1 MSSSSPV
8 LTDSLS
14 FVGSLLPASLAH
26 TIEKDLGPLFQ
37 LAPIDHPTRSLNP
50 NVTTVYS
57 SEFGFERLFESREYV
72 DSISHYMK
80 DKWKL
85 SFVFAGVYLL
95 FVVVGR
101 WFMST
106 RQKFEIRKPLIAW
119 NILLAVF
126 SIIGSIRVWP
136 EFLHAVFDRGIVY
149 SVCDASYAYSITG
162 FWAFLFCMSK
172 LPELVDTVFI
182 VLRKQELIF
191 LHYYHHATVL
201 IYCWFS
207 YKEHAA
213 SGRWFMCMNYVVHSL
228 MYSYYALKAMRIRV
242 PLFVSKLITF
252 LQIAQMFFGCYVNWI
267 AYQTKLNSPQTYCHI
282 SDDNIFYSFLMYL
295 SYFLLFFQFFL
306 DAYVKSNAKHKLR
319 LQQIENEKKAAANG
333 SQFVKNGT
341 LSNGSTKKS
350 D

>member
-72 DSISHYMK
+72 DSISQYMK

-85 SFVFAGVYLL
+85 SFVFAAVYLL

-101 WFMST
+101 WFMSS
-106 RQKFEIRKPLIAW
+106 RPKLEIRKPLIVW
-119 NILLAVF
+119 NILLAGF
-126 SIIGSIRVWP
+126 SIAGSIRVWP

-182 VLRKQELIF
+182 VLRKQVF
-191 LHYYHHATVL
+191 Q
-201 IYCWFS
+201 
-207 YKEHAA
+207 
-213 SGRWFMCMNYVVHSL
+213 R
-228 MYSYYALKAMRIRV
+228 
-242 PLFVSKLITF
+242 PLTLDT
-252 LQIAQMFFGCYVNWI
+252 
-267 AYQTKLNSPQTYCHI
+267 TSP
-282 SDDNIFYSFLMYL
+282 
-295 SYFLLFFQFFL
+295 
-306 DAYVKSNAKHKLR
+306 
-319 LQQIENEKKAAANG
+319 KKAIPTRRSSFSCITITTQPYSSIAG
-333 SQFVKNGT
+333 SVTK
-341 LSNGSTKKS
+341 STQHRVVGLCA
-350 D
+350 